1 MHIKFFE
8 EFLRVCIIRLF
19 GIVYGQNGFSILHL
33 LRLDT
38 YLPMLGEAVDPF
50 AIWHSQAQL
59 SSEIQVCK
67 AINSWLIRR
76 GAFEYL

>member
-8 EFLRVCIIRLF
+8 EFWRVCTIRLF

-38 YLPMLGEAVDPF
+38 YLPMPGEAVDPF
-50 AIWHSQAQL
+50 AI
-59 SSEIQVCK
+59 
-67 AINSWLIRR
+67 
-76 GAFEYL
+76 